1 MAAHEE
7 RARFEP
13 EPGPGRRERAPVYR
27 FEPREERETEFARAR
42 GWRMHW
48 GAVLAGF
55 IVAMVVQ
62 MILTLLGLAIGLGAI
77 DLTTG
82 GGVGGLGAGAAIW
95 AGLSALISL
104 FVGGLVAGYMA
115 GRITRGDGMLHGVLV
130 WGLSMLLTTY
140 AVTTG
145 LGTLLGG
152 VFGVAGQT
160 ISGVIGTAGRVGAAA
175 VQQPGGV
182 PTSEQDVIS
191 LLQRRGLSQQEAQA
205 TVEELRQTGVQIGQQ
220 VQRAQQQAPQV
231 ATQVAGTLSTALWVT
246 LLVALLSLAASVA
259 GAAVTA
265 RR

>member
-13 EPGPGRRERAPVYR
+13 EPEPGRRERAPVYR
-27 FEPREERETEFARAR
+27 MEPREEREIGVARLR
-42 GWRMHW
+42 GSRINW
-48 GAVLAGF
+48 GSVFAGF

-82 GGVGGLGAGAAIW
+82 GVGGLGTGAAIW

-130 WGLSMLLTTY
+130 WGLTMLLTTY
-140 AVTTG
+140 ALTTG

-160 ISGVIGTAGRVGAAA
+160 ISGVVGTAGQLGAAA

-182 PTSEQDVIS
+182 PTSEQDVVN
-191 LLQRRGLSQQEAQA
+191 LLQRRGMSQQEAQA
-205 TVEELRQTGVQIGQQ
+205 TVNDLRQTGVQIGQQ

-231 ATQVAGTLSTALWVT
+231 ATQVAGTLSTALWVA
-246 LLVALLSLAASVA
+246 LLIALLSLAASVG
-259 GAAVTA
+259 GAAITA
-265 RR
+265 RK